1 MLIGLRRQQ
10 TDGDDPL
17 AAVNVLPW
25 ETAAGRPKLGSL
37 GGTMMTTAETTTI
50 AGTTAQV
57 NEQEAY
63 EIGIEA
69 YTYFYP
75 LVLMDATRRQ
85 AVNVEAGK
93 VIGRGPM
100 NTFTNVRT
108 FPPADFR
115 DVVRPNFDTLYSI
128 GWLDLTKEPQVVSA
142 PDTQGRYYMLPMLD
156 MWSDVFACPGKR
168 TTGTAAARFAVVPP
182 GWQGTLPKGLE
193 RIDAPT
199 RYVWIIGR
207 TQTNGSK
214 DYDAVHRVQDG
225 YKITPL
231 SQLESAPQPVTATID
246 PTVDMK
252 TAPMLQIDGMTADQY
267 FAYAAEL
274 LKVHPPHI
282 TDQPIIA
289 RMRRIGL
296 EVGKSLDLEK
306 VQPTVKR
313 ALERAAPDALKA
325 MRAKIPTLARVVNG
339 WQMNT
344 DTMGVYG
351 TYYLKRAIVALVG
364 LGANL
369 PEDAVYPLNIGDA
382 DGKPLTGTNRYVL
395 HFAKDEIPPAG
406 AFWSVTLYDKDG
418 FPTAN
423 DLKRNAIGD
432 RDSLKPNPDGSL
444 DLYIQHASPGAEKES
459 NWLPA
464 PAGYFN
470 LTMRLYAPK
479 GQVLDGRWA
488 PPPVKRT

>member
-1 MLIGLRRQQ
+1 MSQIDEQQ
-10 TDGDDPL
+10 
-17 AAVNVLPW
+17 
-25 ETAAGRPKLGSL
+25 
-37 GGTMMTTAETTTI
+37 
-50 AGTTAQV
+50 
-57 NEQEAY
+57 AY

-69 YTYFYP
+69 YTYLYP

-93 VIGRGPM
+93 AFGRGPM
-100 NTFTNVRT
+100 NTFTHVPT

-128 GWLDLTKEPQVVSA
+128 AWLDLTKEPMVIGV

-156 MWSDVFACPGKR
+156 MWTDVFACPGKR
-168 TTGTAAARFAVVPP
+168 TTGTGAGRFAVVPP
-182 GWQGTLPKGLE
+182 GWQGRLPEGVQ

-199 RYVWIIGR
+199 PHVWIVGR
-207 TQTNGSK
+207 TQTNGEK
-214 DYDAVHRVQDG
+214 DYGAVHQVQAG
-225 YKITPL
+225 YTVAPL
-231 SQLESAPQPVTATID
+231 SQLGKTSQPVMATID

-252 TAPMLQIDGMTADQY
+252 TPPMTQVDGMVAGKY
-267 FAYAAEL
+267 FGYAAEL
-274 LKVHPPHI
+274 LKVNLPHI
-282 TDQPIIA
+282 TDQPIVA
-289 RMRRIGL
+289 RMRQIGM
-296 EVGKSLDLEK
+296 EPGKSFDLGK
-306 VQPTVKR
+306 ADLAVKR

-344 DTMGVYG
+344 DTVGVYG
-351 TYYLKRAIVALVG
+351 NYYLKRAIVALIG

-382 DGKPLTGTNRYVL
+382 DGKPLTGANQYVL
-395 HFAKDEIPPAG
+395 HFAQNEIPPAQ
-406 AFWSVTLYDKDG
+406 AFWSVTLYDDHG

-432 RDSLKPNPDGSL
+432 RDALKFNADGSV
-444 DLYIQHASPGAEKES
+444 DLYIQQASPGAEKES

-464 PAGYFN
+464 PAGDFN
-470 LTMRLYAPK
+470 LSMRVYSPK
-479 GQVLDGRWA
+479 SEVTDGRWA
-488 PPPVKRT
+488 PPAVKKVR

>member
-1 MLIGLRRQQ
+1 MSQIDEQQ
-10 TDGDDPL
+10 
-17 AAVNVLPW
+17 
-25 ETAAGRPKLGSL
+25 
-37 GGTMMTTAETTTI
+37 
-50 AGTTAQV
+50 
-57 NEQEAY
+57 AY

-69 YTYFYP
+69 YTYLYP

-93 VIGRGPM
+93 AFGRGPM
-100 NTFTNVRT
+100 NTFTHVPT

-115 DVVRPNFDTLYSI
+115 DVVRPNFDTLYSTA
-128 GWLDLTKEPQVVSA
+128 WLDLTKEPMVVVA

-156 MWSDVFACPGKR
+156 MWTDVFACPGKR
-168 TTGTAAARFAVVPP
+168 TTGTGAGRFAVVPP
-182 GWQGTLPKGLE
+182 GWQDRLPEGVQ

-199 RYVWIIGR
+199 PYVWIVGR
-207 TQTNGSK
+207 TQTNGEK
-214 DYDAVHRVQDG
+214 DYGAVHQVQAG
-225 YKITPL
+225 YTMTPL
-231 SQLESAPQPVTATID
+231 SQLGKTSQSVRATID

-252 TAPMLQIDGMTADQY
+252 TPPMTQVDGMVAGKY
-267 FAYAAEL
+267 FGYAAEL
-274 LKVHPPHI
+274 LKVNPPHI
-282 TDQPIIA
+282 TDQPIVA
-289 RMRRIGL
+289 RMRRIGM
-296 EVGKSLDLEK
+296 EPGKSFDLGK
-306 VQPTVKR
+306 ADLAVKR

-344 DTMGVYG
+344 DTVGVYG
-351 TYYLKRAIVALVG
+351 NYYLKRAVVALIG

-382 DGKPLTGTNRYVL
+382 DGKPLTGANQYVL
-395 HFAKDEIPPAG
+395 HFAQNEIPPAQ
-406 AFWSVTLYDKDG
+406 AFWSVTLYDEHG

-432 RDSLKPNPDGSL
+432 RDALKFNADGSV

-464 PAGYFN
+464 PAGDFN
-470 LTMRLYAPK
+470 LSMRVYSPK
-479 GQVLDGRWA
+479 SEVTDGRWA
-488 PPPVKRT
+488 PPAVKKVR